1 MPSKIDC
8 AIILSQKLMT
18 LAQLAYFVRIAELQ
32 SLSKAAA
39 VVRVA
44 QPALSRQVRNLEL
57 ELGTPL
63 LVRHAWGVAL
73 TPAGELLLARA
84 RRLLADADGI
94 RDAVQALAAEPTGRI
109 ALGVPSSIAPQLLPP
124 LAERLGRRYPRLRPH
139 FVDGFSATLHART
152 LAGDLDLAILYED
165 RAIGPL
171 AVAPLIA
178 ETLMLIGPAGSD
190 VDPARA
196 LAEHP
201 LVLPAR
207 PNRLRL
213 IVDAILPPQTEE
225 TGIVLEVDSVPAI
238 LGIVARDRR
247 FTVLPYSAVA
257 DEVERGMVQ
266 AWDLKAS
273 KARRTLLLG
282 RPLGR
287 QATAAVG
294 AVEEEVRAVVAE
306 LAPRLRWT
314 PLSPV

>member
-1 MPSKIDC
+1 
-8 AIILSQKLMT
+8 MT

-44 QPALSRQVRNLEL
+44 QPALSRQVRNLEQ

-63 LVRHAWGVAL
+63 LIRHAWGVAL

-124 LAERLGRRYPRLRPH
+124 LAERLSRRYPRLRPH
-139 FVDGFSATLHART
+139 FVDGFSAALHARA

-165 RAIGPL
+165 RAMGPL

-178 ETLMLIGPAGSD
+178 ETLMLIGPVGVE

-196 LAEHP
+196 LAEQP

-213 IVDAILPPQTEE
+213 IVDAILPPLPAESTV
-225 TGIVLEVDSVPAI
+225 ILEVDSVPAI

-257 DEVERGMVQ
+257 DEVERGMVR
-266 AWDLKAS
+266 AWDLKAA
-273 KARRTLLLG
+273 KARRTLMLG

-287 QATAAVG
+287 QVTAAVG
-294 AVEEEVRAVVAE
+294 AVEQEIRAVVAE